1 MGQGLVSTVKTCPKC
16 KQELSLDLFYKTKD
30 NLASPY
36 CKSCQKQYRKELYRI
51 KIEKELKLSADYRKN
66 NRNIINEKAR
76 KRWKE
81 TYGDETRAIMR
92 ATMRKRRAGINEKS
106 PYTEEQVLAAYGN
119 ECYLCNNPIDLS
131 APRWTAKPGWQNG
144 LHIDHLIPVSKGGP
158 DTLENVR
165 PTHGLCNTTKNRF
178 TASSQEIVIQKL
190 S

>member
-1 MGQGLVSTVKTCPKC
+1 MSYC
-16 KQELSLDLFYKTKD
+16 KECQKEYRRSRYKTKT
-30 NLASPY
+30 
-36 CKSCQKQYRKELYRI
+36 KETETIYRKKYR
-51 KIEKELKLSADYRKN
+51 AV
-66 NRNIINEKAR
+66 NRDIINEKAR
-76 KRWKE
+76 KQWKK
-81 TYGDETRAIMR
+81 TYGEETRAVMR

-106 PYTEEQVLAAYGN
+106 PYTEKQILEKYGN

-178 TASSQEIVIQKL
+178 TASSQ
-190 S
+190 